1 MACGCYTVA
10 GIRGYGHNL
19 IECWLFLSLAGVAVV
34 ATWVLAQDK
43 VYSRDLGHNF
53 TACWLCRTSSS
64 FALLSQPRSFED
76 AIVDA

>member
-1 MACGCYTVA
+1 MVTTSSNVGF
-10 GIRGYGHNL
+10 
-19 IECWLFLSLAGVAVV
+19 FLSLVGVAVV
-34 ATWVLAQDK
+34 ATWVLPQDK

-64 FALLSQPRSFED
+64 FSLQSQPWSFEV